1 MPEPDS
7 CSLSIFMAFHDFRGS
22 RDFIGLRLHKS
33 GGTGYNDRAYSGSRM
48 IRGLSRT
55 VLPEKKKADR

>member
-1 MPEPDS
+1 MQLIRLLGS
-7 CSLSIFMAFHDFRGS
+7 IVSL
-22 RDFIGLRLHKS
+22 DFILVKLHKS

>member
-1 MPEPDS
+1 MQLIRLLGS
-7 CSLSIFMAFHDFRGS
+7 IVSL
-22 RDFIGLRLHKS
+22 DFILVKLHKS

-48 IRGLSRT
+48 IRGLSRI